1 MPYPFADMTLYFF
14 LYSFFGWLLE
24 TVQHTVKQRRF
35 VNRGFLNGP
44 ICPIY
49 GCGVLVMLL
58 FLGPVRDGVHP
69 PALALLLIFVG
80 GSLVASAIEYA
91 TSWAMEKLFHARWWD
106 YSRQPLNLNGR
117 ICLWI
122 SLAWGGLAVVLLLS
136 VQPRLEMLVHMLY
149 TGNARLPLILA
160 CGLLALLAADCAV
173 SVRVA
178 LAVGNKLEQ
187 LDRLGDLIREHL
199 EGIRL
204 PSAAEAERRLS
215 AAYERY
221 NARRR
226 EKVAELQLRSTEWR
240 ALSQEEKRRRIA
252 DKAAELQKK
261 RGELLHTQAL
271 QRRLL
276 SAFPGMKRAAG
287 STSLGELRE
296 HLRRRRESRHRTQT
310 GKKDK

>member
-122 SLAWGGLAVVLLLS
+122 SLAWGGLAVILLLS

-160 CGLLALLAADCAV
+160 CGLLALLAADCVV

-204 PSAAEAERRLS
+204 PSAAEAEKRLT
-215 AAYERY
+215 AAYER
-221 NARRR
+221 
-226 EKVAELQLRSTEWR
+226 
-240 ALSQEEKRRRIA
+240 

-276 SAFPGMKRAAG
+276 GAFPGMKRAAG

-296 HLRRRRESRHRTQT
+296 HLRRRRESRHRTKT